1 MKDLRGSTSSYA
13 TARQRWQLRVLN
25 GPGCGTTY
33 AVEARL
39 SIGRA
44 GASDLQLS
52 ALEVSR
58 HHAHIVE
65 DERGHH
71 VLVDLDS
78 SNGTY
83 VDGERVQC
91 RVLEP
96 DTEITIGDVE
106 LVYEP
111 VLYVPELVSAAMRPR
126 DAHAPD
132 AAAVPRPMAVAR
144 RHAPTTPI
152 GIAVPDGAI
161 RDRDGR
167 AIVFED
173 PSGREYPGNL
183 LADILEYRTLRAQQ
197 LRGGFNESSSQ
208 VFEQLKAQL
217 QQPPSTDARLAQRAF
232 YRFGCWL
239 PARLRLGTGDE
250 LPCQV
255 RDVGVD
261 GAQLVSEAH
270 GLFIDAPVCLWV
282 EMIDAGERRSIGM
295 AGRVAWTDREFL
307 GLTFAGAPARE
318 DGVYTQR
325 AVGSSPAA
333 VDDERTG
340 PQELVTRSPWAAAS
354 RTHR

>member
-1 MKDLRGSTSSYA
+1 MKDSRGSTSSYA
-13 TARQRWQLRVLN
+13 TVRQRWQLRVLN

-44 GASDLQLS
+44 GASDLQL
-52 ALEVSR
+52 AAQEVSR
-58 HHAHIVE
+58 HHARIVE
-65 DERGHH
+65 DEHGRH

-83 VDGERVQC
+83 LDGELVSC

-96 DTEITIGDVE
+96 HAEITIGDVE

-111 VLYVPELVSAAMRPR
+111 VLRVPELVSAAMRPC
-126 DAHAPD
+126 DVPGPN
-132 AAAVPRPMAVAR
+132 AAAVPRPVAVAR
-144 RHAPTTPI
+144 RHAPTTPV

-167 AIVFED
+167 AIVFEN

-197 LRGGFNESSSQ
+197 LRGGFNESSRQ
-208 VFEQLKAQL
+208 VFERLKDQL

-250 LPCQV
+250 LRCQV

-261 GAQLVSEAH
+261 GTQLVSEAH
-270 GLFIDAPVCLWV
+270 GLSIDAPVCLLV
-282 EMIDAGERRSIGM
+282 EMIDAGERRSIVL

-307 GLTFAGAPARE
+307 GLAFAGAPARE

-325 AVGSSPAA
+325 AVRSSPAA
-333 VDDERTG
+333 VDDDRTG
-340 PQELVTRSPWAAAS
+340 PQELVTRSPWVATS
-354 RTHR
+354 RTLR

>member
-1 MKDLRGSTSSYA
+1 MKDSRGSTSSYSS
-13 TARQRWQLRVLN
+13 ARQRWQLRVLN

-52 ALEVSR
+52 AQEVSR

-65 DERGHH
+65 DEHGRH

-91 RVLEP
+91 RVLESHA
-96 DTEITIGDVE
+96 EITIGDVE
-106 LVYEP
+106 LLYEA
-111 VLYVPELVSAAMRPR
+111 VLFVPELVPATMRPR
-126 DAHAPD
+126 DAHGPNAG
-132 AAAVPRPMAVAR
+132 VPRPVAMAR
-144 RHAPTTPI
+144 SHAPTTPI

-167 AIVFED
+167 AIVFEN

-197 LRGGFNESSSQ
+197 LRGGFSESSRQ
-208 VFEQLKAQL
+208 VFERLKAQL

-270 GLFIDAPVCLWV
+270 GLFIDAPVCLSV
-282 EMIDAGERRSIGM
+282 EMIEAGERRSVVL
-295 AGRVAWTDREFL
+295 AGRVAWTDREFF
-307 GLTFAGAPARE
+307 GLAFAGAPARE
-318 DGVYTQR
+318 DGVYIQR
-325 AVGSSPAA
+325 AVGSSPAT
-333 VDDERTG
+333 VDDECTG

-354 RTHR
+354 RTLR